1 MMTLCNVVRSIKT
14 NKYTEKQANAIRLKN
29 AVTDTSSRQ
38 QKHFLYLF
46 YRIFLM
52 ENKRQ
57 YWNR

>member
-1 MMTLCNVVRSIKT
+1 MTLCNVVRRIKT

-38 QKHFLYLF
+38 QKYFLYLF
-46 YRIFLM
+46 YRIFLI